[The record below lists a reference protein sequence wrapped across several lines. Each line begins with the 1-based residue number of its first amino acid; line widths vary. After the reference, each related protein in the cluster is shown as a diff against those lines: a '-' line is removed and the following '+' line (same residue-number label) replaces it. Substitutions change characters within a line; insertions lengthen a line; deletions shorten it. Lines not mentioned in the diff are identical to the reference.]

1 MNVSAAELE
10 KLAQQLSRDERLWL
24 IERLASGLRSYP
36 QYSPEELDAQM
47 EVMVNDPDMQR
58 VLRGEDEYDLTGVDP
73 KFLPPRG
80 PECDAAK
87 STS

>member
-1 MNVSAAELE
+1 MNLSAAELE

-36 QYSPEELDAQM
+36 QYTPEELDAQM
-47 EVMVNDPDMQR
+47 EAMANDPDIQR
-58 VLRGEDEYDLTGVDP
+58 VLRNEDLPLTGYGP
-73 KFLPPRG
+73 ACCPP
-80 PECDAAK
+80 EETACDAAK